1 MTVDEYLRL
10 AQMSIETAVLISAP
24 VLVLGLIA
32 GLAVSIFQAATQ
44 INDAA
49 LAFIPKIGAAVIA
62 LMFFGHFI
70 INKMASFTTWIY
82 SQIPHIVNGS

>member
-1 MTVDEYLRL
+1 MEIDDYLRL
-10 AQMSIETAVLISAP
+10 ARVSVETAALVSAP

-49 LAFIPKIGAAVIA
+49 LAFIPKIGAAIIGLVV
-62 LMFFGHFI
+62 FGHFMI
-70 INKMASFTTWIY
+70 SRIASFTAWVY
-82 SQIPHIVNGS
+82 NQIPTLSP